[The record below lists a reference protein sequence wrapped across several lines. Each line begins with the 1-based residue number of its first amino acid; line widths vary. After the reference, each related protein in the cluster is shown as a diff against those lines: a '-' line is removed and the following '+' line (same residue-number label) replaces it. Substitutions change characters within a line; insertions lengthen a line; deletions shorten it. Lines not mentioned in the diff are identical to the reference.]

1 MEILEKVIPSEDA
14 EGRLLPSHKYRG
26 FSEKWFSTTY
36 NSAIMDRCDQRAAHP
51 LDAAGLIIL

>member
-1 MEILEKVIPSEDA
+1 MEIFRKVIASEDA
-14 EGRLLPSHKYRG
+14 QGRVLASHKYRG

-51 LDAAGLIIL
+51 LDAAGL

>member
-1 MEILEKVIPSEDA
+1 MDEDA
-14 EGRLLPSHKYRG
+14 QGRVLASHKYRG

-36 NSAIMDRCDQRAAHP
+36 NSAIMDSCDQRAAHP